1 MIARKHS
8 YLIILFS
15 FIFSG
20 AYSQQ
25 KGMEIPLYKGK
36 IPNEVAGP
44 NEEKLENRSANFLV
58 ISKVRKP
65 TLTAFLAPKDKA
77 NGTAVIICP
86 GGGYSIIAA
95 GHEGYDVARKFNE
108 LGISAFVVKYRL
120 PDAKVS
126 SNPEIAPLQD
136 AQQALLMVK
145 QRAAEWNINPS
156 RIGIMGF
163 SAGGH
168 LASTAGTHFQKVVVP
183 GKANSNVRPDFM
195 ILIYPVISGN
205 REIAHQGSFDNLL
218 GKQAPADKVK
228 EYSNELQVTA
238 QTPPTF
244 LVHASDDEVVKSEN
258 SIVFYQALL
267 RNKIPAELHIY
278 QKSGHGFG
286 LNNPTNTD
294 VWFDRCTNWLK
305 MNNLLK

>member
-1 MIARKHS
+1 MINKQR
-8 YLIILFS
+8 ILLALFCL
-15 FIFSG
+15 IFSK
-20 AYSQQ
+20 AFSQQ
-25 KGMEIPLYKGK
+25 KSMEIPLYEYK
-36 IPNEVAGP
+36 IPNEVTGP
-44 NEEKLENRSANFLV
+44 NEEKTEQRSANFLV

-65 TLTAFLAPKDKA
+65 TLTVFLAPKEKA

-86 GGGYSIIAA
+86 GGGYSIVAA

-108 LGISAFVVKYRL
+108 LGISAFVLKYRL

-136 AQQALLMVK
+136 AQQALMLVK
-145 QRAAEWNINPS
+145 KRATEWNINPS

-168 LASTAGTHFQKVVVP
+168 LASTAGTHFGKVVVP
-183 GKANSNVRPDFM
+183 DKAGTNVRPDFM

-205 REIAHQGSFDNLL
+205 PEIAHQGSFDNLI

-228 EYSNELQVTA
+228 EYSNEQQVSA

-244 LVHASDDEVVKSEN
+244 LVHASDDDVVKSEN

-267 RNKIPAELHIY
+267 RNKVPAELHIY
-278 QKSGHGFG
+278 QKGSHGFG
-286 LNNPTNTD
+286 LNNPTTTD
-294 VWFDRCTNWLK
+294 MWFDRCTNWLR
-305 MNNLLK
+305 MNNWLK

>member
-1 MIARKHS
+1 
-8 YLIILFS
+8 
-15 FIFSG
+15 
-20 AYSQQ
+20 
-25 KGMEIPLYKGK
+25 MEIPLYEDK

-44 NEEKLENRSANFLV
+44 NEEKSENRSANFLV

-65 TLTAFLAPKDKA
+65 TLTAFLAPKNKA

-86 GGGYSIIAA
+86 GGGYSILAA

-108 LGISAFVVKYRL
+108 LGISAFVLKYRL

-136 AQQALLMVK
+136 AQQALLIVK
-145 QRAAEWNINPS
+145 KRAAEWNINPS

-183 GKANSNVRPDFM
+183 NATNVNVRPDFM

-205 REIAHQGSFDNLL
+205 PAIAHQGSFDNLV
-218 GKQAPADKVK
+218 GKQASAAKLK
-228 EYSNELQVTA
+228 EYSNESQVTT

-278 QKSGHGFG
+278 QKGGHGFG
-286 LNNPTNTD
+286 LKNPTTTD
-294 VWFDRCTNWLK
+294 SWFDRCSNWLRS
-305 MNNLLK
+305 NGWLK

>member
-1 MIARKHS
+1 MSQKYSI
-8 YLIILFS
+8 LILLFCLV
-15 FIFSG
+15 FSR
-20 AYSQQ
+20 AFSQQ
-25 KGMEIPLYKGK
+25 KGMEISLYEDK

-44 NEEKLENRSANFLV
+44 NEEKSENRSANFLV
-58 ISKVRKP
+58 ISKIRKP

-86 GGGYSIIAA
+86 GGGYSIVAA

-108 LGISAFVVKYRL
+108 LGISAFVLKYRL

-136 AQQALLMVK
+136 AQQALLIVK
-145 QRAAEWNINPS
+145 KRAAEWNVNPS

-168 LASTAGTHFQKVVVP
+168 LASTAGTHFQKSVLPNTGAV
-183 GKANSNVRPDFM
+183 NVRPDFM

-205 REIAHQGSFDNLL
+205 PEISHQGSFDNLV
-218 GKQAPADKVK
+218 GKQANAAKVK
-228 EYSNELQVTA
+228 EYSNEQQVSA

-278 QKSGHGFG
+278 QKGGHGFG
-286 LNNPTNTD
+286 LNNPTTAD
-294 VWFDRCTNWLK
+294 YWFDRCSNWLK
-305 MNNLLK
+305 SNGLLK

>member
-1 MIARKHS
+1 MKV
-8 YLIILFS
+8 
-15 FIFSG
+15 SG
-20 AYSQQ
+20 QQ
-25 KGMEIPLYKGK
+25 KGIEISLYEDK

-44 NEEKLENRSANFLV
+44 DEEKLEIKYENKITL

-65 TLTAFLAPKDKA
+65 TLTVFLPPKDKA

-86 GGGYSIIAA
+86 GGGYSFVAA
-95 GHEGYDVARKFNE
+95 SHEGTDIARKFNE
-108 LGISAFVVKYRL
+108 LGIAAFVLKYRL
-120 PDAKVS
+120 PDAQVT
-126 SNPEIAPLQD
+126 SNPEITPLQD
-136 AQQALLMVK
+136 AQQALLTVK
-145 QRAAEWNINPS
+145 KRAAEWYINPS

-183 GKANSNVRPDFM
+183 NKAGANVRPDFM

-205 REIAHQGSFDNLL
+205 PEISHQGSFNNLI
-218 GKQAPADKVK
+218 GKSAPEDKVK

-244 LVHASDDEVVKSEN
+244 LVHASDDDVVKSEN

-267 RNKIPAELHIY
+267 RHKVPAELHIY
-278 QKSGHGFG
+278 QKGSHGFG
-286 LNNPTNTD
+286 LHNSTTTD
-294 VWFDRCTNWLK
+294 SWFDRCSNWLRS
-305 MNNLLK
+305 NGWLK